1 MGKTARYST
10 AFYKKTVFR
19 SILFLSA
26 VLVLCLIICIAS
38 VYRKGLQNVKDAAYT
53 ETQISLNHLN
63 TVIDNASRICL
74 FFSDYQEFSPVFQTY
89 TDMDLRKATMQSELT
104 TFVACFDFIESIYV
118 DTGEYTV
125 TAGTQI
131 SEREYSLLCDYNTF
145 NVQYAPDRQWPFL
158 LSVSSMQESI
168 TSFKT
173 NLLISCNVVGRNY
186 FGSDTFCISS
196 NGDILLAS
204 NTDLLGQNVS
214 DIYGIK
220 PAELFSKTLTGR
232 YVVHSAR
239 ISDGNA
245 YIVTIIDSFAPE
257 NNTYTQTVFLIFSC
271 VLILVLGIVFVL
283 YSFGNVYRPIDKM
296 VQMFKYFLPTNQ
308 ILVEDDLRF
317 ISKCV
322 NDKNYDEDTRQA
334 VIQLKKSQLYTL
346 HAQIS
351 PHFLAN
357 SLEILKWESIRK
369 LGLGNTIEESLDI
382 LSGFLVETQS
392 YRKMFCTIEEEIERT
407 RQYERLSGYCF
418 HKNLKVNWKV
428 HEDTL
433 QASIVSLTLQP
444 LLENSIIHGFSQMA
458 DDEEAI
464 IDISIFP
471 ENENIRLIVQ
481 DNGCGMSDATL
492 SEIRSAIANED
503 PCEHYIGIKNTHL
516 KLRMLYG
523 EKYGITGIR
532 SSSDGTTFELL
543 IPAYTYPPESLK
555 L

>member
-26 VLVLCLIICIAS
+26 VLVICLILCIVS
-38 VYRKGLQNVKDAAYT
+38 VYRRGVQNVKDTAHA
-53 ETQISLNHLN
+53 ETQISMNHLN

-89 TDMDLRKATMQSELT
+89 TELNLRKATMQSELS
-104 TFVACFDFIESIYV
+104 TFVACFDFIESIHV

-125 TAGTQI
+125 TAG
-131 SEREYSLLCDYNTF
+131 SETNERDYVLLCDYNTF
-145 NVQYAPDRQWPFL
+145 NVQYAPDNQWPFL
-158 LSVSSMQESI
+158 LSVSSIQESVA
-168 TSFKT
+168 SFKT
-173 NLLISCNVVGRNY
+173 NLLISCKTVGRNY
-186 FGSDTFCISS
+186 FGKDTICISE
-196 NGDILLAS
+196 NGDILIS
-204 NTDLLGQNVS
+204 SDTDLLGQNVEN
-214 DIYGIK
+214 IYGIES
-220 PAELFSKTLTGR
+220 ADLISKTLVGR
-232 YVVHSAR
+232 YVINADRV
-239 ISDGNA
+239 SDGSA
-245 YIVTIIDSFAPE
+245 WIVTIIDSFAPE
-257 NNTYTQTVFLIFSC
+257 NNTFMQTAFLIIAC
-271 VLILVLGIVFVL
+271 VLILILGIVFVL

-308 ILVEDDLRF
+308 IQVEDDIRF
-317 ISKCV
+317 ISQCV
-322 NDKNYDEDTRQA
+322 NDKKYDEDTRRA

-357 SLEILKWESIRK
+357 SLEILKWESIHK

-407 RQYERLSGYCF
+407 KQYEILAGYCF
-418 HKNLKVNWKV
+418 HKNLKVNWNV

-433 QASIVSLTLQP
+433 QSSIVSLTLQP

-481 DNGCGMSDATL
+481 DNGRGMSESTL
-492 SEIRSAIANED
+492 DEIRSATTNED

-523 EKYGITGIR
+523 EKYGITDIR
-532 SSSDGTTFELL
+532 SGPDGTVFELL
-543 IPAYTYPPESLK
+543 IPAYTYPPTAP
-555 L
+555 